1 MFNKIEEENQ
11 NFIMEYFSHQG
22 IYGKVLSKLS
32 SEEMFFKKMTAGDK
46 TEEEMN
52 WENTADMGEMIRS
65 IKTFQY
71 FDKNI
76 FSCKIC
82 NFMTEARQKIE
93 RHVTLVHI
101 QPKRRMSERDV
112 VIDYIN

>member
-1 MFNKIEEENQ
+1 M
-11 NFIMEYFSHQG
+11 
-22 IYGKVLSKLS
+22 SKLS
-32 SEEMFFKKMTAGDK
+32 SDEIFFKKMTLGDR
-46 TEEEMN
+46 TEQEIEC
-52 WENTADMGEMIRS
+52 ETTAQDLDEMIRS
-65 IKTFQY
+65 IKTFKY
-71 FDKNI
+71 FDRNI

-93 RHVTLVHI
+93 RHVTVIHI

>member
-1 MFNKIEEENQ
+1 MI
-11 NFIMEYFSHQG
+11 YFKKMNPFLSQQG

-46 TEEEMN
+46 SEEEMKC
-52 WENTADMGEMIRS
+52 ENIEDLDEMIRS

-71 FDKNI
+71 FDKTL

-82 NFMTEARQKIE
+82 NFMSEAKPKID
-93 RHVTLVHI
+93 RHVAVVHI
-101 QPKRRMSERDV
+101 QPKRRMSERDI

>member
-1 MFNKIEEENQ
+1 
-11 NFIMEYFSHQG
+11 
-22 IYGKVLSKLS
+22 
-32 SEEMFFKKMTAGDK
+32 MFFKKMTPGDK
-46 TEEEMN
+46 TEQEMKC
-52 WENTADMGEMIRS
+52 ENTAAADLDEMIRS

-93 RHVTLVHI
+93 RHVTVVHI